1 MYLISSL
8 ENNLIQGICRPLQ
21 MDQQQAENVLA
32 FSIPVNPL
40 TDIRKKYNSV
50 PI

>member
-1 MYLISSL
+1 M
-8 ENNLIQGICRPLQ
+8 
-21 MDQQQAENVLA
+21 QAAADGPTAGGNVLA